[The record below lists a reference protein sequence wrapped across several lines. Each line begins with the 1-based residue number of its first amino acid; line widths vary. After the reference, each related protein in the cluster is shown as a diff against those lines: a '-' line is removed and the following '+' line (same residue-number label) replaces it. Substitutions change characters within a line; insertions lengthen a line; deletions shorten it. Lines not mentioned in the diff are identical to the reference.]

1 MLSPESRLPKWFASA
16 GIARASSEL
25 TMDYYV
31 SLTGPPAATFTLR
44 DFKGRHIASVI
55 GQPRANEPE
64 TLEPHGTTG
73 PIPYPMYEV
82 ITADGITEVIEH
94 RRHRPFFYITDDPEV
109 RRKLGVSTL

>member
-55 GQPRANEPE
+55 GQPRGNEPE

-82 ITADGITEVIEH
+82 ITADRITEVIEY
-94 RRHRPFFYITDDPEV
+94 RRQDPFFYITDDPEV
-109 RRKLGVSTL
+109 RRKLGVSAR